1 MLNFLSVVMML
12 WVGRRMSLFLGATSY
27 IFKSDKTHN
36 DCNLNGS
43 EGNID
48 RGRETER
55 ERVK

>member
-1 MLNFLSVVMML
+1 
-12 WVGRRMSLFLGATSY
+12 MSLFLGATSY

-48 RGRETER
+48 RGER
-55 ERVK
+55 QKGRVK